1 MIAANRLARPVITAT
16 QMLESMTTHRLPTR
30 AEATDVA
37 NAILDGTDAVML
49 SGESATGDYPV
60 ESVEMLAK
68 IATVVEPARRRMRV
82 ADLFPA
88 GELRNHVRS
97 EHLVALGVEACFD
110 YDTPA
115 AVFVPTQSGDSARRI
130 ALLRLPV
137 WTVAAAAGEVALR
150 RLQFSCGVLGLR
162 VPEPPASWSA
172 FARDWVRAAGFR
184 GQRMVRART
193 SHRGRSPVPS
203 RCWRARGPCPTP
215 GSVRR
220 RGCRTGR

>member
-1 MIAANRLARPVITAT
+1 MPAQPLDRVAGKDQAQTDPGRNGRTVALLRA
-16 QMLESMTTHRLPTR
+16 QSEHRGQL
-30 AEATDVA
+30 
-37 NAILDGTDAVML
+37 L
-49 SGESATGDYPV
+49 
-60 ESVEMLAK
+60 
-68 IATVVEPARRRMRV
+68 

-184 GQRMVRART
+184 GSRVILTSGPSAARPDA
-193 SHRGRSPVPS
+193 HNRLEIIDL
-203 RCWRARGPCPTP
+203 
-215 GSVRR
+215 
-220 RGCRTGR
+220 